1 MELMTCSQTM
11 ARHEGSVTCVL
22 VSQGRIFS
30 GAVDGM
36 VKVYVYL
43 LLKMGITLIK
53 HVISAIWFIQ

>member
-43 LLKMGITLIK
+43 LLKWVLP
-53 HVISAIWFIQ
+53 